1 MTRLLE
7 EIRQYQSEFRQK
19 APAEKQRLM
28 AEATAEL
35 AASGIAKGLGVGDT
49 IPHFTLP
56 DVSGKPVA
64 IETLLEQGPVILTFY
79 RGGWCP
85 YCNLE
90 LRAYEREIERIRTL
104 GATVVAISPE
114 TPDFAEQTAD
124 KNGLSFPVLSDVDLH
139 VSRQFDLVFDLPDY
153 LIEIYKAS
161 GLDVAKHNGNDDW
174 QLPKPATFIIDE
186 DGVIRFAEVPS
197 DYTKRIDPE
206 QIIQNLE
213 QN

>member
-7 EIRQYQSEFRQK
+7 EIKQYQSEFRQK

-35 AASGIAKGLGVGDT
+35 AASGVAKGLGIGDT
-49 IPHFTLP
+49 IPNFTLP
-56 DVSGKPVA
+56 DVSGEPVA
-64 IETLLEQGPVILTFY
+64 IKTLLEQGPVILTFY

-90 LRAYEREIERIRTL
+90 LRAYEREIDRIRTL

-114 TPDFAEQTAD
+114 TPEFAEQTAD

-161 GLDVAKHNGNDDW
+161 GLDVAKHNENDDW

-197 DYTKRIDPE
+197 DYTKRVDPQTIIDY
-206 QIIQNLE
+206 LE
-213 QN
+213 K